1 MRQAASIDVQ
11 EVEMVELGKWNDLF
25 ICLPGGG
32 GLGGGELVRGREI
45 GGWKYI
51 GWWNGGGVV
60 GVVEW

>member
-1 MRQAASIDVQ
+1 MIFSSV
-11 EVEMVELGKWNDLF
+11 
-25 ICLPGGG
+25 CLVGG
-32 GLGGGELVRGREI
+32 GLGRGGGELVRWGEI